1 VVWFLIQITQVRF
14 YSYQLKIYNMFLSV
28 NPATEE
34 VVSSHPAHS
43 MNEVKE
49 IVASVDKAWQYWKET
64 PFMQRAAAMQKVA
77 EHMLSCREELAVLM
91 VKEMGKPIVQARAE
105 VDKCIWVCRYYA
117 ENAESFLQP
126 EYITTGATKSYI
138 SWQPL
143 GIVLAV
149 MPWNFPLWQVFRF
162 AAPAL
167 MAGNAALLKHASNVM
182 GCAMAIEAIFRDAGF
197 PVNIFRSLKI
207 KGEQVADV
215 IALPAVKAITL
226 TGSVGAGSAV
236 AQAAGRHIKK
246 TVLELGGS
254 DAYIILYDADLHQAA
269 IVCAASRLLNGG
281 QSCIA
286 AKRFIVV
293 EKVYDAFCELFLQ
306 QMQEKIM
313 GDPMDDHSDLG
324 PQAQVSLRNE
334 LHQQVKESIAK
345 GARCLVG
352 GEIPE
357 RKGAWYPPTVLAD
370 VKPGMPAYHE
380 ELFGPVAA
388 LIKARDEEDAIRIA
402 NDSPFGLGCAVFT
415 SDAVRGQHIAEYR
428 INAGCCFVNE
438 MVKSDPRLPFGGIG
452 HSGYGRELSWQG
464 IREFMNMKTV
474 YVK

>member
-1 VVWFLIQITQVRF
+1 
-14 YSYQLKIYNMFLSV
+14 MFISV

-34 VVSSHPAHS
+34 VLSSHPSHS
-43 MNEVKE
+43 MEEVKE
-49 IVASVDKAWQYWKET
+49 IVISVDKAWQHWRES
-64 PFMQRAAAMQKVA
+64 PFSHRAAAMQKA
-77 EHMLSCREELAVLM
+77 AGHLLHCREELSVLM
-91 VKEMGKPIVQARAE
+91 VKEMGKPVVQARAE
-105 VDKCIWVCRYYA
+105 VDKCAWVCRYYA

-126 EYITTGATKSYI
+126 EYISTGATSSYI
-138 SWQPL
+138 AWQPL
-143 GIVLAV
+143 GVVLAV

-197 PVNIFRSLKI
+197 PVNIFRTLKI

-215 IALPAVKAITL
+215 IALPAVKAVTL

-254 DAYIILYDADLHQAA
+254 DPYIVLEDADLQQAA
-269 IVCAASRLLNGG
+269 GICATSRLLNGG

-293 EKVYDAFCELFLQ
+293 EKVYDTFVKLFVQ
-306 QMQEKIM
+306 QMQDKIM

-324 PQAQVSLRNE
+324 PQAQVSLRDE
-334 LHQQVKESIAK
+334 LHQQVIKSISK
-345 GARCLVG
+345 GARCLTG
-352 GEIPE
+352 GEVPN

-388 LIKARDEEDAIRIA
+388 LIKARNEEDAIRIA

-415 SDAVRGQHIAEYR
+415 SDTEKGQRIAEEK

-452 HSGYGRELSWQG
+452 NSGYGRELSWQG

-474 YVK
+474 YIK